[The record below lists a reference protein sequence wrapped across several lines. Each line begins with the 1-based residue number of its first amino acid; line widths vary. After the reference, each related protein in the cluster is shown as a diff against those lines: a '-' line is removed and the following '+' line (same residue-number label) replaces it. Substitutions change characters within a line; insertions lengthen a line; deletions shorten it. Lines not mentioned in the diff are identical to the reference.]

1 MSLLKRDYLGKIKNK
16 KEILFFLIFWTV
28 ISCFSLFLQKYIIN
42 GHDFM
47 FHFSRLEGV
56 ITNIRTNNFFNGL
69 YYRQLNCYG
78 YASPL
83 FYSDLFLYIP
93 GILVCMGFSKYFS
106 YKLFLFLIS
115 FFSIISMYYTACS
128 ISKSKKSG
136 LIAAVLYASSSYRL
150 TDMFERCALGELLTF
165 VFLPLVFLGI
175 YEIIYG
181 DEKKYY
187 LLVFGISGLVLSHL
201 ITFVL
206 VFLVLVIICLVN
218 IKRIFGE
225 KRRLLYLL
233 CSVCFTLLI
242 TGYFLF
248 PMVEQMFSQ
257 KYSVNYMMS
266 HISVL
271 DYATK
276 FYRLFLAIPGI
287 FNDKFFGG
295 GWLPG
300 GLGLAFIF
308 ILILMVK
315 MIIHREVVL
324 DNNFAKLSIIICFFC
339 LFFST
344 NIFPWHFR
352 IIESIFSFIQFPWR
366 ILSVVTVL
374 IIISFSIYYANS
386 KYLNNSF
393 ITNLIVILSLFPILI
408 YNIYN
413 LSSVY
418 FQDTLGSDFETISFG
433 EYLPVSDVVTDWKDH
448 QGEYYYNR
456 EYKAVADGNIDLNT
470 RRKKQYLIV
479 NYENNKD
486 ANFVVL
492 PLLYYKGY
500 DIRINHRKVSYMKSD
515 EGLIQVKI
523 NHNKGKIVAYYR
535 GTILSYYAKIISLI
549 SIVLF
554 VIVVIFQKKRFVN
567 KFKI

>member
-16 KEILFFLIFWTV
+16 KEVVFFLIFLTI

-69 YYRQLNCYG
+69 YFRQLNCYG
-78 YASPL
+78 YACPL
-83 FYSDLFLYIP
+83 FYADIFLYIP

-115 FFSIISMYYTACS
+115 FFSILSMYYTASS
-128 ISKSKKSG
+128 ISNNRKSG
-136 LIAAVLYASSSYRL
+136 LIVSILYASSSYRL

-165 VFLPLVFLGI
+165 IFLPLVFLGI

-206 VFLVLVIICLVN
+206 TFLVLFVICLVN
-218 IKRIFGE
+218 VKKFFCEKKRLF
-225 KRRLLYLL
+225 YLFY
-233 CSVCFTLLI
+233 SVFFTLLI
-242 TGYFLF
+242 TSYFLF

-257 KYSVNYMMS
+257 KYSVNYMMN
-266 HISVL
+266 HISVF

-287 FNDKFFGG
+287 VYDKFFGG
-295 GWLPG
+295 GWFPG
-300 GLGLAFIF
+300 GLGIAFVF

-315 MIIHREVVL
+315 IIVRREVISN
-324 DNNFAKLSIIICFFC
+324 NNFAKLSIIICFFC
-339 LFFST
+339 IIFST

-366 ILSVVTVL
+366 ILSIATVL
-374 IIISFSIYYANS
+374 ILISFSIYYANS

-393 ITNLIVILSLFPILI
+393 ITNLIIIFSFFPILI
-408 YNIYN
+408 YNVYN
-413 LSSVY
+413 LSSIY

-433 EYLPVSDVVTDWKDH
+433 EYLPASDVVTDWKNN

-456 EYKAVADGNIDLNT
+456 EYEAVADGVVDLDT
-470 RRKKQYLIV
+470 KREKQYLIV
-479 NYENNKD
+479 RYRNNKD
-486 ANFVVL
+486 ANFVIL

-500 DIRINHRKVSYMKSD
+500 DIKINHHKVSYMKSD

-535 GTILSYYAKIISLI
+535 GSDLSYYTKIISFV

-554 VIVVIFQKKRFVN
+554 VILVIYQKKHFCKR
-567 KFKI
+567 I